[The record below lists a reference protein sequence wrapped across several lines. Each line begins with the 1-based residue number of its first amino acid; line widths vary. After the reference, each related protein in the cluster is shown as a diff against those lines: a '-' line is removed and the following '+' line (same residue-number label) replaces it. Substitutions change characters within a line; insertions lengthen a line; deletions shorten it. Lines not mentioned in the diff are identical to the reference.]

1 MTHVRP
7 ESTNGST
14 LRRGRPTGWLFGLLV
29 MCFAVL
35 PHLTLAAT
43 MMRMP
48 GPAHHGAS
56 KPTHL
61 GERTHAPIPCHEGGD
76 RTVPASAAP
85 PCCIIGCGLIAEAPA
100 APILR
105 VRISWSRLPPVQ
117 VAMDQGRSTEP
128 AERPP
133 RSARFA

>member
-1 MTHVRP
+1 MMHARP
-7 ESTNGST
+7 EITDRS
-14 LRRGRPTGWLFGLLV
+14 RRGRPAGWLFGLLV

-48 GPAHHGAS
+48 GPGPAHHAAS
-56 KPTHL
+56 TQTPSGEQVQASAHCHQAGPTK
-61 GERTHAPIPCHEGGD
+61 A
-76 RTVPASAAP
+76 PASAAP

-100 APILR
+100 APMLPVA
-105 VRISWSRLPPVQ
+105 VRWSRLPPASATVVQ
-117 VAMDQGRSTEP
+117 DRSTEP

-133 RSARFA
+133 RRARFT